1 MLFENSS
8 ICFVRKF
15 GLSSGM
21 KCPVFG
27 NVIPV
32 TLFAT
37 FWNDRIHLDLIW
49 NCTNDE
55 WMKQYHLIE
64 IFSANCPLCKHITDD
79 IQIGKCEGCNQIVY
93 DMTEEIEVK
102 MRDNKV
108 KVCF

>member
-1 MLFENSS
+1 LKKSS
-8 ICFVRKF
+8 PCFVRKF

-49 NCTNDE
+49 NYTKDE
-55 WMKQYHLIE
+55 WMKQYYLIE

-93 DMTEEIEVK
+93 DMTEEI
-102 MRDNKV
+102 KV
-108 KVCF
+108 RWETTRSRFVF